1 MQTDIEIAQLA
12 KMRKRSDIAKTRLE
26 IPEDE
31 LEAFGRFKAKVS
43 LSYLCYNNVICY
55 ILERQIGHDHDDRFG
70 LAVWH

>member
-1 MQTDIEIAQLA
+1 MRQTDIEIAQLA

-43 LSYLCYNNVICY
+43 LSYLCYK
-55 ILERQIGHDHDDRFG
+55 
-70 LAVWH
+70 